1 MIIDGVAAVV
11 TGGASGL
18 GAATCRALAEAGA
31 KVAVFDVN
39 ADEGERV
46 AKEIGGLF
54 HVCDVGDGD
63 STRAA
68 FDAAT
73 AVHGPA
79 RILVNCAGIGLM
91 GRLFRRSG
99 LHTLELFETIMR
111 VNATG
116 TFNCIRFAADAMRG
130 LDPTKGGERGV
141 IVNTASIAGLE
152 GNQGVVAYSASKAAV
167 AGMTLPL
174 ARELAAYDIRV
185 VAIAPG
191 AFDTPMYS
199 TIETEASERLL
210 RDALSPKRMGQPS
223 EFAALALHIVENQML
238 NGEVIRL
245 DAGLRIA
252 ASYT

>member
-1 MIIDGVAAVV
+1 MNIDGMAAVV
-11 TGGASGL
+11 TGGSSGL
-18 GAATCRALAEAGA
+18 GAATCRALADAGA

-39 ADEGERV
+39 EADGSAV
-46 AKEIGGLF
+46 AAEIGGAF
-54 HVCDVGDGD
+54 HVCDVGDD
-63 STRAA
+63 ASAVTAFEAA
-68 FDAAT
+68 AS
-73 AVHGPA
+73 VHGAA

-99 LHTLELFETIMR
+99 LHTLERFEKIFR
-111 VNATG
+111 VNTTG
-116 TFNCIRFAADAMRG
+116 TFNCVRLAAAGMRD
-130 LDPTKGGERGV
+130 LEPTGDGERGV

-152 GNQGVVAYSASKAAV
+152 GNAGTVAYSASKAAV

-174 ARELAAYDIRV
+174 ARELAGYDIRV

-199 TIETEASERLL
+199 TIETEASERML
-210 RDALSPKRMGQPS
+210 RDALSPKRKGRPP
-223 EFAALALHIVENQML
+223 EYAALVRHIVENQML